1 VQTIDIEVVLAT
13 GYAALLIAIAF
24 GLEIL
29 ARHAHRRSERWRV
42 AGFWYRREHD
52 VWECPAG
59 ERLVRV
65 SFDHGSGLARYRAPA
80 RACNACSLK
89 PLCTDSPHGR
99 EIEHQPDAW
108 LQSEL
113 ARFHRGMSLT
123 LLLLAAA
130 WLAAE
135 MFRHRRPGE
144 LLLLGG
150 VLVPITLLGIQ
161 LLSAFVASRRQAREA
176 AAGFQGWR

>member
-1 VQTIDIEVVLAT
+1 MDIEVLLAT
-13 GYAALLIAIAF
+13 GYAVLLVAVAF
-24 GLEIL
+24 GLEIM
-29 ARHAHRRSERWRV
+29 ARHAHRHSERWRV
-42 AGFWYRREHD
+42 AGFRYRREHD

-65 SFDHGSGLARYRAPA
+65 TFEHGSGVARYRAPA
-80 RACNACSLK
+80 RACNACALK

-108 LQSEL
+108 LRSEL

-130 WLAAE
+130 WLVAE
-135 MFRHRRPGE
+135 MFRHREARE
-144 LLLLGG
+144 LVLLGAVLAPIMLRG
-150 VLVPITLLGIQ
+150 VQLVF
-161 LLSAFVASRRQAREA
+161 AFIGSGRHAPG
-176 AAGFQGWR
+176 AAGSQDWR